1 MNTTVN
7 NDIPLDDSNPIF
19 IYIML
24 GVEICNVLISA
35 WTSYKL
41 GHFEL
46 HANHVKVCCCEFD
59 GINIEVSDSEDNKT
73 KEYAT
78 RSLG

>member
-1 MNTTVN
+1 MNTSTN
-7 NDIPLDDSNPIF
+7 NDIPLDDSNPLF

-41 GHFEL
+41 
-46 HANHVKVCCCEFD
+46 
-59 GINIEVSDSEDNKT
+59 
-73 KEYAT
+73 
-78 RSLG
+78 